1 MQPHGAE
8 MPLAFGSLAAAGLSV
23 AGILA
28 VALAV
33 SACVSLTR
41 NPRLS
46 STARLMWFAIVVLLP
61 IFGSIVYFSV
71 RGDW

>member
-1 MQPHGAE
+1 MQPHGADL
-8 MPLAFGSLAAAGLSV
+8 PLAFGSLATGGISL

-33 SACVSLTR
+33 SACVNLTR
-41 NPRLS
+41 DPRLS
-46 STARLMWFAIVVLLP
+46 STAKLMWLAIVVLLP

-71 RGDW
+71 RADW

>member
-1 MQPHGAE
+1 
-8 MPLAFGSLAAAGLSV
+8 MPLAFGSLAAAGVSV
-23 AGILA
+23 AGILGIL
-28 VALAV
+28 LAV

-46 STARLMWFAIVVLLP
+46 STAKLMWFAIVVLLP